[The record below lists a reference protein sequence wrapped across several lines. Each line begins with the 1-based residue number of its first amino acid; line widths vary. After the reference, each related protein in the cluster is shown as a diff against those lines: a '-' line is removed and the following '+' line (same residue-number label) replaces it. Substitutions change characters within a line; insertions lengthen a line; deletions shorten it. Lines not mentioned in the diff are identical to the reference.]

1 MATIRR
7 AGFGS
12 VFEVENE
19 TVGIGTTGTATNT
32 LQVLG
37 DIVTSDATIIG
48 ISSIPSYQGFVDKK
62 AKFGKAL
69 VDNNSESG
77 SINDIVIEG
86 DFTVSSATTFCSSLN
101 QLTLTN
107 SFSVPTGDTNSRIH
121 CQTAGSMRFNE
132 EFGTL
137 EFYTGD
143 EWRTVNSYN
152 KGSSAGRA
160 LLFGGYSEPSNSNT
174 LAIDVV
180 TISTLGNATRFGQM
194 DGSGDTSFGIGNET
208 RGIYHRGGSSSD
220 TLEYVTTA
228 SEGNPIDFGNLSQA
242 RYLGARGNS
251 STRGIFLSGL
261 GPSSSYKNNIDY
273 VEMGTLGNALDF
285 GDVNTS
291 VFLNNNSVNSTVRVY
306 SLGGY
311 ASPGVNISKIEYVT
325 ISSKGDALEFDD
337 LDRPNSTFPGFANN
351 VRGIYGGG
359 NLRPFTSDQI
369 FMFNTASQGKM
380 IFFGELTQR
389 RKEFAGSCSQT
400 RGIFAGGQLDPNGPS
415 TINIIDF
422 VTIAT
427 TGDAQD
433 FGDLSKTPRNFTSLS
448 DSHGGLGGN

>member
-143 EWRTVNSYN
+143 EWRTVNS
-152 KGSSAGRA
+152 
-160 LLFGGYSEPSNSNT
+160 
-174 LAIDVV
+174 
-180 TISTLGNATRFGQM
+180 
-194 DGSGDTSFGIGNET
+194 
-208 RGIYHRGGSSSD
+208 
-220 TLEYVTTA
+220 
-228 SEGNPIDFGNLSQA
+228 
-242 RYLGARGNS
+242 
-251 STRGIFLSGL
+251 
-261 GPSSSYKNNIDY
+261 
-273 VEMGTLGNALDF
+273 
-285 GDVNTS
+285 
-291 VFLNNNSVNSTVRVY
+291 
-306 SLGGY
+306 
-311 ASPGVNISKIEYVT
+311 
-325 ISSKGDALEFDD
+325 
-337 LDRPNSTFPGFANN
+337 
-351 VRGIYGGG
+351 
-359 NLRPFTSDQI
+359 
-369 FMFNTASQGKM
+369 
-380 IFFGELTQR
+380 
-389 RKEFAGSCSQT
+389 
-400 RGIFAGGQLDPNGPS
+400 
-415 TINIIDF
+415 
-422 VTIAT
+422 
-427 TGDAQD
+427 
-433 FGDLSKTPRNFTSLS
+433 
-448 DSHGGLGGN
+448 

>member
-121 CQTAGSMRFNE
+121 CHTAGSMRFNE
-132 EFGTL
+132 DLGTL

-194 DGSGDTSFGIGNET
+194 DGDGDTSFGIGNET

-228 SEGNPIDFGNLSQA
+228 SEGNPIDFGNLSQS

-285 GDVNTS
+285 GDVNNS
-291 VFLNNNSVNSTVRVY
+291 VFLNNNSVNSSVRVY
-306 SLGGY
+306 TLGGY
-311 ASPGVNISKIEYVT
+311 NGSNISKIEYVT

-400 RGIFAGGQLDPNGPS
+400 RGVFAGGQLDPNGPS

>member
-121 CQTAGSMRFNE
+121 CQTAGSMRFYE
-132 EFGTL
+132 DLGTL

-143 EWRTVNSYN
+143 HWKTV
-152 KGSSAGRA
+152 
-160 LLFGGYSEPSNSNT
+160 
-174 LAIDVV
+174 
-180 TISTLGNATRFGQM
+180 
-194 DGSGDTSFGIGNET
+194 
-208 RGIYHRGGSSSD
+208 
-220 TLEYVTTA
+220 
-228 SEGNPIDFGNLSQA
+228 
-242 RYLGARGNS
+242 
-251 STRGIFLSGL
+251 
-261 GPSSSYKNNIDY
+261 
-273 VEMGTLGNALDF
+273 
-285 GDVNTS
+285 
-291 VFLNNNSVNSTVRVY
+291 
-306 SLGGY
+306 
-311 ASPGVNISKIEYVT
+311 
-325 ISSKGDALEFDD
+325 
-337 LDRPNSTFPGFANN
+337 
-351 VRGIYGGG
+351 
-359 NLRPFTSDQI
+359 
-369 FMFNTASQGKM
+369 
-380 IFFGELTQR
+380 
-389 RKEFAGSCSQT
+389 
-400 RGIFAGGQLDPNGPS
+400 
-415 TINIIDF
+415 
-422 VTIAT
+422 
-427 TGDAQD
+427 
-433 FGDLSKTPRNFTSLS
+433 
-448 DSHGGLGGN
+448 

>member
-1 MATIRR
+1 MAKIRI
-7 AGFGS
+7 GFGTH
-12 VFEVENE
+12 FEVENE
-19 TVGIGTTGTATNT
+19 LAGIGTDNPTNT
-32 LQVLG
+32 KQVLG
-37 DIVTSDATIIG
+37 NIHATNAKAIG
-48 ISSIPSYQGFVDKK
+48 VSTLATYQGFVDKK

-101 QLTLTN
+101 QITLTN

-152 KGSSAGRA
+152 KGSAAGRA

-194 DGSGDTSFGIGNET
+194 DSSGDTSFGIGNET

-273 VEMGTLGNALDF
+273 VEMGTLCNALDF
-285 GDVNTS
+285 ADVHTS

>member
-194 DGSGDTSFGIGNET
+194 DSSGDTSFGIGNET

-291 VFLNNNSVNSTVRVY
+291 VFLNNNSANSTVRVY

-380 IFFGELTQR
+380 ILFGELTQR

>member
-194 DGSGDTSFGIGNET
+194 DSSGDTSFGIGNET
-208 RGIYHRGGSSSD
+208 RVIYHRGGSSSD

>member
-194 DGSGDTSFGIGNET
+194 DSSGDTSFGIGNET

-273 VEMGTLGNALDF
+273 VEMRTLGNALDF

>member
-12 VFEVENE
+12 VFEVDNE

-143 EWRTVNSYN
+143 EWRIVNSYN

-194 DGSGDTSFGIGNET
+194 DSSGDTSFGIGNET

-427 TGDAQD
+427 TVDAQD

>member
-194 DGSGDTSFGIGNET
+194 DSSGDTSFGIGNET

-311 ASPGVNISKIEYVT
+311 ASPGVNISKIENVT

>member
-194 DGSGDTSFGIGNET
+194 DSSGDTSFGIGNET

>member
-143 EWRTVNSYN
+143 EWITVNSYN

-194 DGSGDTSFGIGNET
+194 DSSGDTSFGIGNET

>member
-194 DGSGDTSFGIGNET
+194 DSSGDTSFGIGTET
-208 RGIYHRGGSSSD
+208 RGISHRGGSSSD

>member
-1 MATIRR
+1 
-7 AGFGS
+7 
-12 VFEVENE
+12 
-19 TVGIGTTGTATNT
+19 
-32 LQVLG
+32 
-37 DIVTSDATIIG
+37 
-48 ISSIPSYQGFVDKK
+48 
-62 AKFGKAL
+62 
-69 VDNNSESG
+69 
-77 SINDIVIEG
+77 
-86 DFTVSSATTFCSSLN
+86 
-101 QLTLTN
+101 
-107 SFSVPTGDTNSRIH
+107 
-121 CQTAGSMRFNE
+121 
-132 EFGTL
+132 
-137 EFYTGD
+137 
-143 EWRTVNSYN
+143 
-152 KGSSAGRA
+152 
-160 LLFGGYSEPSNSNT
+160 
-174 LAIDVV
+174 
-180 TISTLGNATRFGQM
+180 M
-194 DGSGDTSFGIGNET
+194 DSSGDTSFGIGNET

-427 TGDAQD
+427 TGDEQD

>member
-48 ISSIPSYQGFVDKK
+48 ISSIPSYQGFVHKK

-132 EFGTL
+132 EFGSL

-194 DGSGDTSFGIGNET
+194 DSSGDTSFGIGNET

>member
-48 ISSIPSYQGFVDKK
+48 ISSIHSYQGFVDKK

-194 DGSGDTSFGIGNET
+194 DSSGDTSFGIGNET

>member
-143 EWRTVNSYN
+143 EWSTVNSYN

-194 DGSGDTSFGIGNET
+194 DSSGDTSFGIGNET

-359 NLRPFTSDQI
+359 N
-369 FMFNTASQGKM
+369 
-380 IFFGELTQR
+380 
-389 RKEFAGSCSQT
+389 
-400 RGIFAGGQLDPNGPS
+400 
-415 TINIIDF
+415 
-422 VTIAT
+422 V
-427 TGDAQD
+427 
-433 FGDLSKTPRNFTSLS
+433 
-448 DSHGGLGGN
+448 

>member
-194 DGSGDTSFGIGNET
+194 DSSGDTSFGIGNET

-359 NLRPFTSDQI
+359 NLSPFSSDQI